1 MNKTMKIKKSKKG
14 SNESNRV
21 IPTIKKKTKLIIEDD
36 DTLVGVNLDVENNKK
51 NDIKL
56 SVEEYVPK
64 IQMQIN
70 EVNSGIGIG
79 VGEKL
84 PHRYNEEFIDIL
96 EKLYSIMMS
105 QGEIHRARAYKKAE
119 ETIVNFLEDIRDIK
133 QLQGKPGIGPTI
145 MEKLKEYIETGT
157 LKVLEREKNNP
168 VNLFTEIY
176 GVGPKKAKELV
187 EKGITSIQMLKENQ
201 YELLNDK
208 QIIGLKY
215 YEDIQKRIPRSE
227 IDEYAKYFRHAFD
240 YAIDVTGE
248 KGSENAKAKFEI
260 VGSYRRG
267 AQSSGDIDVI
277 ITAKNK
283 NVFDKFIDKLLEKKI
298 IIELLSRGPTK
309 SLVITR
315 LPGEEGEN
323 NSYLYRRV
331 DFLYSSEKEYPFA
344 VLYFTGSKYF
354 NTAMRHFA
362 LQKGYT
368 MNEHGIYKMED
379 KKKTSLVDH
388 NFKDEKDIFHFLGLV
403 YKTPLERIDGRS
415 IVGFDVSLVGFND
428 EFKKIGHE
436 DPVGI
441 KIFEPEN
448 IVISKVEPEPEPEPE
463 PVVKK
468 TKAKTKAIQK
478 PKSLKKTKIESIVN
492 ENKSKPK
499 TKKKIH
505 TNNNVTTVTNEIQD
519 SDVDVGV
526 KTVTNEIQDSDV
538 DVGVKTVTNEI
549 QPSTDTNELYTK
561 GISVSKYAENT
572 EFVTNVIENFKKNGI
587 HVLDSLSEKELE
599 LVLNY
604 TNNAY
609 RNLNPVMTDNE
620 YDIIHDYMETKYP
633 NNSILSSV
641 GAPIEIEKNKAVLP
655 YPMGSMD
662 KRKPDTNELNNW
674 KKTYKGPYVLS
685 CKLDGVSGLYTTE
698 GEKPKLY
705 TRGDGKIGQ
714 DISHFIPYLRLPKE
728 KNIVIRGEFI
738 IPKNVFELKYKTKFA
753 NARNLVSGIINRI
766 SLDDKIK
773 DVHFVAYE
781 LIKPERKPF
790 DQLEKL
796 TEMNVDVVLFKR
808 EKDVTNEMLSNYLTE
823 WRNVYDYEI
832 DGVIVTDDNIYTRK
846 PGNPEYSFAFKMVLS
861 DQIAESRVVDVIWT
875 PSKDGYLKPRV
886 RIEPIKLGGV
896 EINYATGFNG
906 AFIEQN
912 KIGIGAVIEIIRSGD
927 VIPHIRSVT
936 QPAENAKM
944 PNEPYIWNN
953 THIDILLENK
963 NNDPIVREKNITGF
977 FKGIGVDGLKSG
989 NIERII
995 NAGYDT
1001 VPKII
1006 NMKISDFLKVEG
1018 FKEKLASKIYES
1030 IQSKIKEA
1038 SLIQLMAASNILGRG
1053 INEKK
1058 IEPIM
1063 EAYPNILKGDMFSK
1077 TDMERKIQ
1085 MLKKVKGIAE
1095 KTAELFVS
1103 KIALFIQ
1110 FMKECGLEYKLN
1122 QPITSENNEE
1132 GENIVDHPL
1141 NNKTVVFTGFRNDEL
1156 EKVIKKLSGKIGS
1169 SVSKNTFVVVTKD
1182 KDDKTGKVLQ
1192 AEKIGVTV
1200 MTPDELIETYNLNS
1214 YM

>member
-1 MNKTMKIKKSKKG
+1 
-14 SNESNRV
+14 
-21 IPTIKKKTKLIIEDD
+21 
-36 DTLVGVNLDVENNKK
+36 
-51 NDIKL
+51 
-56 SVEEYVPK
+56 
-64 IQMQIN
+64 
-70 EVNSGIGIG
+70 
-79 VGEKL
+79 
-84 PHRYNEEFIDIL
+84 
-96 EKLYSIMMS
+96 
-105 QGEIHRARAYKKAE
+105 
-119 ETIVNFLEDIRDIK
+119 
-133 QLQGKPGIGPTI
+133 
-145 MEKLKEYIETGT
+145 
-157 LKVLEREKNNP
+157 
-168 VNLFTEIY
+168 
-176 GVGPKKAKELV
+176 
-187 EKGITSIQMLKENQ
+187 
-201 YELLNDK
+201 
-208 QIIGLKY
+208 
-215 YEDIQKRIPRSE
+215 
-227 IDEYAKYFRHAFD
+227 
-240 YAIDVTGE
+240 
-248 KGSENAKAKFEI
+248 
-260 VGSYRRG
+260 
-267 AQSSGDIDVI
+267 
-277 ITAKNK
+277 
-283 NVFDKFIDKLLEKKI
+283 
-298 IIELLSRGPTK
+298 
-309 SLVITR
+309 
-315 LPGEEGEN
+315 
-323 NSYLYRRV
+323 
-331 DFLYSSEKEYPFA
+331 
-344 VLYFTGSKYF
+344 
-354 NTAMRHFA
+354 
-362 LQKGYT
+362 
-368 MNEHGIYKMED
+368 MED